1 MRKPWILACVL
12 LLVSV
17 ACFAQSPSPTPLSS
31 QALQAILGPSADGSC
46 GTTPSVV
53 TVAAKRPR
61 AGLEKA
67 LCTAS
72 ANCDTGPISCSGNNS
87 TTSCSAA
94 DRNCPGERGHV
105 TCDGITTWCPN
116 ICPSSSYCSQCDLT
130 GDCFACCKC
139 DGGFGCARKC
149 ADPIVP

>member
-61 AGLEKA
+61 TGLEKGA
-67 LCTAS
+67 CTAT
-72 ANCDTGPISCSGNNS
+72 ANCDTGPISCSGAS
-87 TTSCSAA
+87 TCSAT
-94 DRNCPGERGHV
+94 DRSCPTTRGSV
-105 TCDGITTWCPN
+105 TCDGVTTFCANACPA
-116 ICPSSSYCSQCDLT
+116 SSYCNQCDLT

-139 DGGFGCARKC
+139 AGGSRCALQC
-149 ADPIVP
+149 ADP